1 MATPTSSPSQRGSSY
16 EQDPTAMRHAT
27 GYMPVRV
34 LLYSDES
41 GAEFT

>member
-1 MATPTSSPSQRGSSY
+1 MATPMSSSGQRGSSY

-34 LLYSDES
+34 SLHSGES
-41 GAEFT
+41 GAEFM